1 MDECIL
7 WIWLSLAFPGGGGAY
22 SRLLSEFGTAGAVFR
37 ADDEALH
44 RCIGRASVDDN
55 AFWKRDLTGAGEVYD
70 FCRRHAVGLTYI
82 GAPDYPAPLCDL
94 QSSPAVIYYRG
105 TLPDFSSGRFV
116 SVVGT
121 RHTTEYGCGA
131 AFSLARDL
139 AHAGVTIVSG
149 MARGIDGVAMAGA
162 LSSGGR
168 AVAVLGSGIDVC
180 YPPEHLT
187 LARATVKTGCIMTE
201 LPPGTEPTRFTFPQR
216 NRIIAALSAA
226 TAVIEGRNR
235 SGALI
240 TASAAKRLGRKVY
253 ALPGN
258 VNSETSAAANSLI
271 RDGAV
276 LLTSAADILRDFGMT
291 PTSAEGDT
299 AEKMR
304 EWCDALS
311 VCTGTEKTDI
321 PAGQSTK
328 WQSAESTER
337 KRNTKKRAPRTGN
350 GITAAS
356 VAAPAGFTEERGTR
370 QIKNPS
376 AECDFTAERKRAESL
391 GAGPLYVYDR
401 IPEHGDCVV
410 DELAGGGYSIA
421 EIMKFVLKLELSGLC
436 EEVPGG
442 RIARISH

>member
-7 WIWLSLAFPGGGGAY
+7 WIWLSLAFPGGGAAY
-22 SRLLSEFGTAGAVFR
+22 SRLLSGFGTAGAIFR
-37 ADDEALH
+37 ADDGALR
-44 RCIGRASVDDN
+44 RCIGRASVADN
-55 AFWKRDLTGAGEVYD
+55 AFWERDLTRAGEIYD
-70 FCRRHAVGLTYI
+70 FCRRHAVGLTHI
-82 GAPDYPAPLCDL
+82 GAPDYPAPLLDL
-94 QSSPAVIYYRG
+94 QSPPAVIYYRG
-105 TLPDFSSGRFV
+105 ALPDFSSGRFV

-121 RHTTEYGCGA
+121 RHTTGYGCGA
-131 AFSLARDL
+131 AFSIARDL
-139 AHAGVTIVSG
+139 AYAGVTVVSG

-201 LPPGTEPTRFTFPQR
+201 FSPGTEPTRYTFPQR

-226 TAVIEGRNR
+226 TAVIEGRSR

-240 TASAAKRLGRKVY
+240 TASAAKKLGRKVY

-258 VNSETSAAANSLI
+258 VDSETSEAANSLI

-276 LLTSAADILRDFGMT
+276 LLTSAADILHDFGMT
-291 PTSAEGDT
+291 PTRADGET
-299 AEKMR
+299 AEIMR
-304 EWCDALS
+304 EWCERLS
-311 VCTGTEKTDI
+311 VYTGTENNNL
-321 PAGQSTK
+321 PSGQSTK
-328 WQSAESTER
+328 RQSAENAKE
-337 KRNTKKRAPRTGN
+337 KRNTKKRTPRTKDGS
-350 GITAAS
+350 IPAS
-356 VAAPAGFTEERGTR
+356 VAAPAGFAGERGAR
-370 QIKNPS
+370 HIENPP
-376 AECDFTAERKRAESL
+376 AERDFTKARKKAESL
-391 GAGPLYVYDR
+391 GEGPLYVYDR
-401 IPEHGDCVV
+401 IPEQGDCVV

>member
-22 SRLLSEFGTAGAVFR
+22 SRLLSEFRTAGAVFS
-37 ADDEALH
+37 ADDGELR
-44 RCIGRASVDDN
+44 RCIGRASVADN
-55 AFWKRDLTGAGEVYD
+55 AFWERDLTRAGGIYD
-70 FCRRHAVGLTYI
+70 FCRRHAVGLTHI
-82 GAPDYPAPLCDL
+82 GASDYPAPLRDL
-94 QSSPAVIYYRG
+94 QSPPAVIWYRG
-105 TLPDFSSGRFV
+105 VLPDFSSGRFV

-139 AHAGVTIVSG
+139 AQAGVTVVSG

-201 LPPGTEPTRFTFPQR
+201 FAPGTEPTRYTFPQR

-226 TAVIEGRNR
+226 TAVIEGRSR

-240 TASAAKRLGRKVY
+240 TASAAKKLGRKVY

-271 RDGAV
+271 RDGAA
-276 LLTSAADILRDFGMT
+276 LLTSAADIFRDFGMT
-291 PTSAEGDT
+291 PTRAEDDT

-304 EWCDALS
+304 EWCEGLS
-311 VCTGTEKTDI
+311 VCTGTEKADL

-328 WQSAESTER
+328 RQSAESTER

-350 GITAAS
+350 NIPAA
-356 VAAPAGFTEERGTR
+356 VAAPAGFAGDSSAERV
-370 QIKNPS
+370 KNPP
-376 AECDFTAERKRAESL
+376 AERDFTAERKRAESL
-391 GAGPLYVYDR
+391 GEGPLYVYDR
-401 IPEHGDCVV
+401 IPECGDCVV